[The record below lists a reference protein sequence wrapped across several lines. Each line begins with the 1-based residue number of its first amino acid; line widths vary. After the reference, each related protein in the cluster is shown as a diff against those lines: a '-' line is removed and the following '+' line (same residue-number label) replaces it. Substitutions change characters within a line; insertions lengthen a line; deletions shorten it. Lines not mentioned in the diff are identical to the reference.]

1 MNATAESLPLI
12 GASEPCSCERCQT
25 MCRRPC
31 WPVPSDVRAL
41 IEAGEGGKLM
51 LDYWV
56 GSFTSD
62 HDNTYIVCPANSGH
76 EGTAAPEEG
85 SGFGFGFAFMCS
97 TGSSPLHKGCVFQKD
112 GLCTL
117 HDRGLKPAEGKAAH
131 HALKRPDLH
140 EDVAR
145 HWDTEEGRAIVA
157 SWCALV
163 GEYNPYQDDSK

>member
-1 MNATAESLPLI
+1 
-12 GASEPCSCERCQT
+12 
-25 MCRRPC
+25 
-31 WPVPSDVRAL
+31 
-41 IEAGEGGKLM
+41 M

-56 GSFTSD
+56 GSFESNNK
-62 HDNTYIVCPANSGH
+62 NTYIVCPANPGH
-76 EGTAAPEEG
+76 EGTAAPE
-85 SGFGFGFAFMCS
+85 FAFS
-97 TGSSPLHKGCVFQKD
+97 LRKGCVFHKD

-117 HDRGLKPAEGKAAH
+117 HDRGLKPAEGRAAH
-131 HALKRPDLH
+131 HALELPALH